1 MTLPIFT
8 PQEDPGPS
16 FFGLLQKVGIPEM
29 ISEKIS
35 NDVSITHG
43 TTIVAIRYE
52 GGVLMAGDRRA
63 TSGHLISH
71 RTMEKVFPADAFSG
85 VGISGAA
92 GPAME
97 MVRLFQLQL
106 EHYEKV
112 EGSPLSLEGKA
123 NQLSLMLKGNF
134 PAAMQGLG
142 VIPIFAGYEEKTG
155 EGRLFQFDITG
166 GRYEE
171 KDFVATGSGS
181 LHAATVIKLRHSPAV
196 QLSEAIDI
204 ALEALLEASEE
215 DSATGGPDLLRG
227 IFPVVAKIDSNGFER
242 ISDDDLEGRTETML
256 QNISQRG
263 NS

>member
-181 LHAATVIKLRHSPAV
+181 LHAATVIKLRHSSAV

-227 IFPVVAKIDSNGFER
+227 IFPVVAKIDSNGFDR
-242 ISDDDLEGRTETML
+242 ISDDDLEGRTEIML

>member
-1 MTLPIFT
+1 VTLPIFT

-181 LHAATVIKLRHSPAV
+181 LHAATVIKLRHSSAV

-227 IFPVVAKIDSNGFER
+227 IFPVVAKIDSNGFDR
-242 ISDDDLEGRTETML
+242 ISDEDLEGRTEIML

>member
-181 LHAATVIKLRHSPAV
+181 LHAATVIKLRHSSAV
-196 QLSEAIDI
+196 ELSEAIDI

-227 IFPVVAKIDSNGFER
+227 IFPVVAKIDSNGFDR
-242 ISDDDLEGRTETML
+242 ISDDDLEGRTEIML

>member
-181 LHAATVIKLRHSPAV
+181 LHAATVIKLRHSSAV
-196 QLSEAIDI
+196 ELSEAIDI

-227 IFPVVAKIDSNGFER
+227 IFPVVAKIDSNGFDR
-242 ISDDDLEGRTETML
+242 ISDDDLAGRTEIML

-263 NS
+263 SS

>member
-1 MTLPIFT
+1 VTLPIFT

-16 FFGLLQKVGIPEM
+16 FFGLLQKVGIPEI

-181 LHAATVIKLRHSPAV
+181 LHAATVIKLRHSSAV

-227 IFPVVAKIDSNGFER
+227 IFPVVAKIDSNGFDR
-242 ISDDDLEGRTETML
+242 ISDEDLEGRTEIML

>member
-181 LHAATVIKLRHSPAV
+181 LHAATVIKLRHSSAV
-196 QLSEAIDI
+196 ELSEAIDI

-242 ISDDDLEGRTETML
+242 ISDDDLEGRTEIML

>member
-1 MTLPIFT
+1 VTLPIFT

-181 LHAATVIKLRHSPAV
+181 LHAATVIKLRHSSAV

-227 IFPVVAKIDSNGFER
+227 IFPVVAKIDSNGFDR
-242 ISDDDLEGRTETML
+242 ISDDDLEGRTEIML

>member
-29 ISEKIS
+29 LSEKIS
-35 NDVSITHG
+35 NDISITHG

-181 LHAATVIKLRHSPAV
+181 LHAATVIKLRHSSAV
-196 QLSEAIDI
+196 ELSESIDI

-227 IFPVVAKIDSNGFER
+227 IFPVVAKIDSNGFDR
-242 ISDDDLEGRTETML
+242 ISDDDLAGRTEIML

-263 NS
+263 SS

>member
-181 LHAATVIKLRHSPAV
+181 LHAATVIKLRHSSAV
-196 QLSEAIDI
+196 QLSEAVDI

-227 IFPVVAKIDSNGFER
+227 IFPVVAKIDSNGFDR
-242 ISDDDLEGRTETML
+242 ISDDDLAGRTEIML

-263 NS
+263 SS

>member
-181 LHAATVIKLRHSPAV
+181 LHAATVIKLRHSSAV

-227 IFPVVAKIDSNGFER
+227 IFPVVAKIDSNGFDR
-242 ISDDDLEGRTETML
+242 IPDDDLEGRTEIML